1 MCVIIIKQKGLK
13 VTQEIVKT
21 SARINPHGLGVVWL
35 DTFEVSYH
43 KSSEYKILDTERPYI
58 AHFRYATVGVINR
71 ANTHPFVCGKNT
83 NEYLM
88 MNGTIKGLGN
98 ASQSDSKVLANKLGD
113 IPRHTWKAELS
124 KYDCRFVTINV
135 HSKSFQMYNKLDWH
149 QKDGV
154 WYSKENVLEDNYVAV
169 YGTLKKGYSNY
180 WHYLSG
186 SNFVGSGTT
195 TDKYPLVVSGLPYLI
210 EKKGLGHNVNVDV
223 FKVTDSKL
231 KSLDQLEGHPR
242 WYCRK
247 QINITIKGKQVL
259 CWIYFNLKEVADNKV
274 FHKSYVQAKP
284 KYQSYG
290 SYPYTKTSFKSK
302 HNTFQPTTLSRHWF
316 KEEAHILEVDVPEM
330 DEFDVKNE
338 TPMCVACYND
348 LVFDGFNNYH
358 CSSCNTWHTE
368 ADVLRKF

>member
-1 MCVIIIKQKGLK
+1 MCVIIIKQKGHQ
-13 VTQEIVKT
+13 VSQEIAKT
-21 SARINPHGLGVVWL
+21 SARINPHGLGVMWL
-35 DTFEVSYH
+35 DTFEATYH
-43 KSSEYKILDTERPYI
+43 KSADYKVLDTDRPFI
-58 AHFRYATVGVINR
+58 AHFRYATVGAIGR
-71 ANTHPFVCGKNT
+71 ENTHPFVCGSKR

-98 ASQSDSKVLANKLGD
+98 MKQSDSKVLANSLGA
-113 IPRHTWKAELS
+113 IPRQNWKSELS
-124 KYDCRFVTINV
+124 KYDCRFVTINTY
-135 HSKSFQMYNKLDWH
+135 SKSFQIYNREDWV

-210 EKKGLGHNVNVDV
+210 EQKGLGHNVDVDV

-259 CWIYFNLKEVADNKV
+259 CWIYFNLKEIADNKV
-274 FHKSYVQAKP
+274 FHKSYVQYKP
-284 KYQSYG
+284 KYHTFG
-290 SYPYTKTSFKSK
+290 TASYPKKYATIPAKAQPQKK
-302 HNTFQPTTLSRHWF
+302 MFQDWF
-316 KEEAHILEVDVPEM
+316 KDEV

-338 TPMCVACYND
+338 IPMCVNCYND
-348 LVFDGFNNYH
+348 LAFDGFNNYY
-358 CSSCNTWHTE
+358 CSGCNTWHAE
-368 ADVLRKF
+368 SEILRKF

>member
-1 MCVIIIKQKGLK
+1 MCVIIIKQKGHQ
-13 VTQEIVKT
+13 VSQEIAKT
-21 SARINPHGLGVVWL
+21 SARINPHGLGITWL
-35 DTFEVSYH
+35 DTFEVTYH
-43 KSSEYKILDTERPYI
+43 KSADYKVLDTDRPFI
-58 AHFRYATVGVINR
+58 AHFRYATVGAIGR
-71 ANTHPFVCGKNT
+71 ENTHPFVCGKNK

-98 ASQSDSKVLANKLGD
+98 LKQSDSKVLANNLGN
-113 IPRHTWKAELS
+113 IPRQNWKTELS

-135 HSKSFQMYNKLDWH
+135 YSKSFQIYNREDWI

-186 SNFVGSGTT
+186 SHFVGSGTT

-210 EKKGLGHNVNVDV
+210 EEKGVGYNVDVDV

-231 KSLDQLEGHPR
+231 KDLDLLEGHPR

-247 QINITIKGKQVL
+247 QINITLKGKQVL
-259 CWIYFNLKEVADNKV
+259 CWIYFNIKEVSGNRLL
-274 FHKSYVQAKP
+274 HKSYVQATP
-284 KYQSYG
+284 KYQTFGGYKTYSTPSYRKRYDTIPAQKKMFG
-290 SYPYTKTSFKSK
+290 S
-302 HNTFQPTTLSRHWF
+302 WF
-316 KEEAHILEVDVPEM
+316 D
-330 DEFDVKNE
+330 DEFDEFDKKNE

-348 LVFDGFNNYH
+348 LVHDGFNNYY
-358 CSSCNTWHTE
+358 CSGCNTWHTE
-368 ADVLRKF
+368 SEILKKF